1 MMRVKFK
8 ELEFTEQYDHDGE
21 YIGRSAEQNFG
32 PEYWLSVVLP
42 AGRAFYEVA
51 ILDNN
56 NRYVQLPGIHD
67 SKVDQ
72 DIIRNL
78 TPNDVEGIML
88 KLACLHI
95 AGVTASGLSSRW
107 KKDPDFRAE
116 YDALKSE
123 FARTPRYGWGKKIVS
138 SIVKWFSLK

>member
-21 YIGRSAEQNFG
+21 YIGRSAEQSFG

-56 NRYVQLPGIHD
+56 NKYVQLPGIHD

-72 DIIRNL
+72 DIIHNL
-78 TPNDVEGIML
+78 TPNGVEGIML

-95 AGVTASGLSSRW
+95 AGVTAQSLSSRW
-107 KKDPDFRAE
+107 KNNNNNDDADF
-116 YDALKSE
+116 
-123 FARTPRYGWGKKIVS
+123 RTPRYGWGKKIVS
-138 SIVKWFSLK
+138 AIVKWFSLK

>member
-1 MMRVKFK
+1 MMRVKFE
-8 ELEFTEQYDHDGE
+8 ELTFTEQYDHDGK
-21 YIGRSAEQNFG
+21 YTGRSADQNFG

-56 NRYVQLPGIHD
+56 NRYIQLPGIHD

-95 AGVTASGLSSRW
+95 AGVTARSLSS
-107 KKDPDFRAE
+107 E
-116 YDALKSE
+116 SE